1 MKYILFLL
9 TLLFPQFATAQ
20 TNALGIVIN
29 EIYIGTV
36 RSGLANDSF
45 IELYNPTDHTLYLD
59 GCILARFDSSGGL
72 LSGGVLS
79 KPAEGW
85 IFPGSVGGHTLSVTS
100 GSFVVIAVNATAT
113 AGGIDLSGADFETY
127 SSLIDNNSP
136 SSKKLRKLG
145 GNAFFNVD
153 FALSQTHDAVVITDG
168 LDTVITDGLKASSIL
183 DGVQYAVGGTGN
195 LPATIDAG
203 ITGGANLKLGVSME
217 RNEKGVTTHN
227 SFVDFSLQTKPS
239 PGLQH
244 GAKIDNTKATEIF
257 PLDLGHYNIYD
268 AYTTDTLGVPIDS
281 TKNRASFVVWRTGQN
296 FSGSTNVAWAKDTSN
311 ITNRSKGQENNL
323 HYLPNVKGD
332 ILAYADAQFLGTFV
346 PQAFATILTPPD
358 SFVNY
363 FILSGGV
370 KKQYAITHLAQQIDF
385 QGTTVSIDLTVTG
398 SYQGIDSVTVPA
410 GHFDTAYKFFINGAA
425 NISLSIIPLGSFS
438 GVQTIWL
445 VKGIGIVKT
454 NLPTINGIVPIAG
467 SERQL
472 TKYGVEFI
480 DAVPNRTDVKSQFT
494 LFPNPSNDAVALSI
508 TDAAINTSSVMRVEL
523 HSIVDGQRKV
533 VYNGAPRTDQ
543 LILTNFCRSGSYLVS
558 VFLDD
563 ALVSSQKLV
572 VVH

>member
-1 MKYILFLL
+1 MKYLLLLL
-9 TLLFPQFATAQ
+9 TLLIPEFVIAQ
-20 TNALGIVIN
+20 SGASGIVIN

-45 IELYNPTDHTLYLD
+45 VELYNPTDHTLYLD

-72 LSGGVLS
+72 LSTGVLVY
-79 KPAEGW
+79 PAEGW
-85 IFPGSVGGHTLSVTS
+85 IFPGSVGGHTLPITS
-100 GSFVVIAVNATAT
+100 GSFVVIAANATAT

-136 SSKKLRKLG
+136 SAKKLRKLG
-145 GNAFFNVD
+145 GNAFFNKD
-153 FALSQTHDAVVITDG
+153 FSLSQTHDAVVITDG
-168 LDTVITDGLKASSIL
+168 TDTVVGDGLKATSIL
-183 DGVQYAVGGTGN
+183 DGVQYAVAGTGN

-227 SFVDFSLQTKPS
+227 SFVDFSLQPKPT

-244 GAKIDNTKATEIF
+244 GTKVDITKATEIF

-268 AYTTDTLGVPIDS
+268 AYTTDTTGVPIDS
-281 TKNRASFVVWRTGQN
+281 TKNRASFVVWRIGQN
-296 FSGSTNVAWAKDTSN
+296 FAGKSNVAWAKDTSN
-311 ITNRSKGQENNL
+311 ITKRSKGHENNL

-332 ILAYADAQFLGTFV
+332 ILAFADAQFLGTFV

-363 FILSGGV
+363 FILSGGI
-370 KKQYAITHLAQQIDF
+370 KKQYPITHLAQQIDF

-454 NLPTINGIVPIAG
+454 NLPTINGLVPIAG

-472 TKYGVEFI
+472 TKYGIEFI
-480 DAVPNRTDVKSQFT
+480 DGVPVGTDLTSQIT
-494 LFPNPSNDAVALSI
+494 LFPNPGNEAVTLSI
-508 TDAAINTSSVMRVEL
+508 TDATIRTSSSMRVEL
-523 HSIVDGQRKV
+523 LSIVDAQRSVIYTGLPK
-533 VYNGAPRTDQ
+533 ADI
-543 LILTNFCRSGSYLVS
+543 ILSTTTFSSGSYMVS
-558 VFLDD
+558 VFLDN
-563 ALVSSQKLV
+563 ALVSSKKLV